1 MCYGLLFVNLSK
13 IIFISFPI
21 LLLFMISD
29 DLFTAFCSNRNIKDS
44 TIKSY
49 RSAILKYESFH
60 KRSMKDLIDEAIKED
75 ESLIPLKN
83 RRIKTR
89 LLDFRA
95 FLLDS
100 DLSIGTVRTYFSRIR
115 TFYRHFEIELPYLN
129 DISLNEEY
137 LSSYGDLPTKNDIW
151 RACDISSIAFRAVI
165 LFISSSGCA
174 KAETLSLTIGDF
186 IKATRDYHNGES
198 IEEILQL
205 LAGRGD
211 IVPTFYLR
219 RVKTNKFYHTFCSP
233 EASHCIVKYLLS
245 RKNLTLEDK
254 LFDFTDSSLIYHFK
268 KVNDKLDMGFVGRYR
283 FFRSHALRKYH
294 ASNIGLSADYI
305 DALQG
310 RAKTK
315 VHEAYIKTNP
325 KKLKEIYMR
334 AMHNVMV
341 FEEWIEEHK
350 DKHNFKNDDSSVVIE
365 NQVINIIINFTL
377 DGMEYKVEK

>member
-1 MCYGLLFVNLSK
+1 MVSK
-13 IIFISFPI
+13 
-21 LLLFMISD
+21 
-29 DLFTAFCSNRNIKDS
+29 DLFLGFCTNRNIKDS

-60 KRSMKDLIDEAIKED
+60 ERPMDDLIDEAIID
-75 ESLIPLKN
+75 EESAVPLKN
-83 RRIKTR
+83 RRIKKR

-100 DLSIGTVRTYFSRIR
+100 DLSIGTVRTYLSRIK
-115 TFYRHFEIELPYLN
+115 TFYRHFEVELPYLN
-129 DISLNEEY
+129 DISLDEEY
-137 LSSYGDLPTKNDIW
+137 LSSYGDLPSKKDIW
-151 RACDISSIAFRAVI
+151 RACEISSIAFRAVI

-174 KAETLSLTIGDF
+174 KAETLSLTVGDF
-186 IKATRDYHNGES
+186 IKATEDYHDGGS
-198 IEEILQL
+198 FDDILHSL
-205 LAGRGD
+205 ENRRD
-211 IVPTFYLR
+211 VVPTFYLKR
-219 RVKTNKFYHTFCSP
+219 IKTNKFYHTFCSP
-233 EASHCIVKYLLS
+233 EASHCIVEYLLS
-245 RKNLTLEDK
+245 RENLTLEDK

-310 RAKTK
+310 RARTK

-325 KKLKEIYMR
+325 KKLKEIYIS

-341 FEEWIEEHK
+341 SDEWIER
-350 DKHNFKNDDSSVVIE
+350 NDVKKEERSIVIE
-365 NQVINIIINFTL
+365 KQVINIVINFSL
-377 DGMEYKVEK
+377 DGMDYRVE

>member
-1 MCYGLLFVNLSK
+1 
-13 IIFISFPI
+13 
-21 LLLFMISD
+21 MISD

-60 KRSMKDLIDEAIKED
+60 NMPMDDLIDEAIKED

-100 DLSIGTVRTYFSRIR
+100 DLSIGTVRTYFSRIK
-115 TFYRHFEIELPYLN
+115 TFYRHFEVELPYLN

-186 IKATRDYHNGES
+186 IKATRVRTNAS
-198 IEEILQL
+198 
-205 LAGRGD
+205 
-211 IVPTFYLR
+211 T
-219 RVKTNKFYHTFCSP
+219 VKPLTLGMFVGMSTTAASP
-233 EASHCIVKYLLS
+233 EASHYIVKYLLS
-245 RKNLTLEDK
+245 RENLTLEDK
-254 LFDFTDSSLIYHFK
+254 LFDFTHSSLVYNFK
-268 KVNDKLDMGFVGRYR
+268 KVNDKLGLGFVGRYR
-283 FFRSHALRKYH
+283 LFRSHSLRKYH
-294 ASNIGLSADYI
+294 ASNIGLSNECI

-325 KKLKEIYMR
+325 IEKKMIY
-334 AMHNVMV
+334 AKVMNYHALNLVYECDFSMVV
-341 FEEWIEEHK
+341 FKFI
-350 DKHNFKNDDSSVVIE
+350 S
-365 NQVINIIINFTL
+365 
-377 DGMEYKVEK
+377 

>member
-1 MCYGLLFVNLSK
+1 MVSK
-13 IIFISFPI
+13 
-21 LLLFMISD
+21 
-29 DLFTAFCSNRNIKDS
+29 DLFLGFCTNRNIKDS

-60 KRSMKDLIDEAIKED
+60 ERPMDDLIDEAIID
-75 ESLIPLKN
+75 EESAVPLKN
-83 RRIKTR
+83 RRIKKR

-100 DLSIGTVRTYFSRIR
+100 DLSIGTVRTYLSRIK
-115 TFYRHFEIELPYLN
+115 TFYRHFEVELPYLN
-129 DISLNEEY
+129 DISLDEEY
-137 LSSYGDLPTKNDIW
+137 LSSYGDLPSKKDIW
-151 RACDISSIAFRAVI
+151 RACEISSIAFRAVI

-174 KAETLSLTIGDF
+174 KAETLSLTVGDF
-186 IKATRDYHNGES
+186 IKATEDYHDGGS
-198 IEEILQL
+198 FDDILHSL
-205 LAGRGD
+205 ENRRD
-211 IVPTFYLR
+211 VVPTFYLKR
-219 RVKTNKFYHTFCSP
+219 IKTNKFYHTFCSP
-233 EASHCIVKYLLS
+233 EASHCIVEYLLS
-245 RKNLTLEDK
+245 RENLTLEDK

-268 KVNDKLDMGFVGRYR
+268 KVNDKLNMGFVGRYR

-325 KKLKEIYMR
+325 KKLKEIYIS

-341 FEEWIEEHK
+341 SDEWIER
-350 DKHNFKNDDSSVVIE
+350 NDVKKEERSIVIE
-365 NQVINIIINFTL
+365 KQVINIVINFSL
-377 DGMEYKVEK
+377 DGMDYRVE